1 MLLRW
6 KKKKESS
13 NQQLWKEKCELDF
26 TFKKR
31 SNYKISFY
39 IYSNLCL
46 SICLFPSVRYIR
58 LKKLIPLP
66 FHSRNIKLLFHIV
79 RLLLLRSLTYHENLV
94 NIVCLIRERLTAGF
108 QGVNSLNLPATI
120 FLLSYSSGRVYRLF
134 VHQVLPRPDACF
146 PSSDKNRSLF
156 VRISRIGEVLGMQIP
171 APRSFLFARCYT
183 PRVCMKRSK
192 AAAVPSSFYLFS
204 SSFQSYS
211 RDSI

>member
-1 MLLRW
+1 M
-6 KKKKESS
+6 
-13 NQQLWKEKCELDF
+13 
-26 TFKKR
+26 
-31 SNYKISFY
+31 FY
-39 IYSNLCL
+39 
-46 SICLFPSVRYIR
+46 
-58 LKKLIPLP
+58 
-66 FHSRNIKLLFHIV
+66 IV
-79 RLLLLRSLTYHENLV
+79 RLFSDRISENRIRILTWV
-94 NIVCLIRERLTAGF
+94 NIICFIRELS
-108 QGVNSLNLPATI
+108 NSWVSRCTRNSSNLFATI
-120 FLLSYSSGRVYRLF
+120 PFVFVFVYRLL

-192 AAAVPSSFYLFS
+192 VAAVPSSFCLFSSSS